1 MAGRW
6 CTAKA
11 MARWS
16 RRASASL
23 AALLAAA
30 ACGRRSD
37 EGAVVLRVTSW
48 QTPEENAVDLPVFR
62 AFERAHPG
70 VRVVNDQVPN
80 QAEYREK
87 VLTSIGANAAPDLFL
102 LDGIDAAAFAERD
115 VALDLSAELP
125 RTGMREDEF
134 EPGVLGIYRP
144 GGPAGPLI
152 ALPRGF
158 TPMVYYYNKVLFDRA
173 GLAYP
178 RDGWTRDEFLT
189 AARALTRDSDGDGQV
204 DQWGTALERRFFGW
218 QAMIWS
224 GGGDVLS
231 PDGARATGALDGA
244 ESQASI
250 RFLAS
255 LPQLGVAPRPNAFRA
270 VSGIESR
277 LFYSGKLGLMAS
289 GHWLL
294 PNIARGVDREHVRI
308 GVVSYP
314 RAPGHPPSTVLF
326 AAGWAVPRNAPH
338 RALAVELA
346 AALVRPEAQRAR
358 LAQQLELPTLRSL
371 TDSIARADTTGIER
385 AFIAQVAYGRPPW
398 GARVARYR
406 EVEAQLFDLLD
417 RVLIGGDSVP
427 VASREAARMIDAVLA
442 RRTPVATG
450 TGERRWWIALG
461 AAVMLA
467 WAAWLR
473 RRAAM
478 QTPNRRRESRVAWL
492 MLAPSALHLLVFS
505 LGPLLFLGW
514 LSVHEWDVAAS
525 AQPFVG
531 LANYRELAADA
542 DFRNAVVKTA
552 LYSLYVPVTMALAL
566 VAALVLNQRLRGIAV
581 LRAIVF
587 LPYVASYVAIA
598 VVWQWILN
606 GDYGLLN
613 AMLGFIGLPGADWLG
628 NPRLALVSVMLVSAW
643 MQAGYQMVIY
653 LAGLQGIPAYL
664 YEAARLD
671 GAGAWQ
677 RFRYVTL
684 PMLRPVS
691 LYLFVTGIIWS
702 FHAFTLVYVMTEGGP
717 VHATDVVVYRIY
729 QSAWEFRRFGYA
741 ATMSVVLCAFLL
753 VLTFAQ
759 WRLAT
764 RRADYA

>member
-1 MAGRW
+1 
-6 CTAKA
+6 

-16 RRASASL
+16 RSVTLVAL
-23 AALLAAA
+23 GAATTTS
-30 ACGRRSD
+30 CGRHPD

-48 QTPEENAVDLPVFR
+48 QTPQENAVDAPVFR

-87 VLTSIGANAAPDLFL
+87 VLTSIGADAAPDLFL
-102 LDGIDAAAFAERD
+102 LDGIDAAAFGARG
-115 VALDLSAELP
+115 VVLDLTAELP
-125 RTGMREDEF
+125 STGMREEEF
-134 EPGVLGIYRP
+134 EPGVLAIYRP
-144 GGPAGPLI
+144 AGKGGPLL

-173 GLAYP
+173 GLPYP
-178 RDGWTRDEFLT
+178 RDGWTRDEFL
-189 AARALTRDSDGDGQV
+189 AASRALTLDRDGDGTV

-224 GGGDVLS
+224 GGGDVLTA
-231 PDGARATGALDGA
+231 DGLRASGALDGKEA
-244 ESQASI
+244 VDAI
-250 RFLAS
+250 AFLAS
-255 LPQLGVAPRPNAFRA
+255 LPRLGVAPKPNAFRA

-277 LFYSGKLGLMAS
+277 LFYSGKLALTPS

-314 RAPGHPPSTVLF
+314 RTPGHAQSTVLF

-346 AALVRPEAQRAR
+346 AALVRPDAQRAR
-358 LAQQLELPTLRSL
+358 LAQQLELPTLRSM
-371 TDSIARADTTGIER
+371 TDSMSRADTTGIER
-385 AFIAQVAYGRPPW
+385 AFIAQVPYGRPPW
-398 GARVARYR
+398 GASIARYR

-427 VASREAARMIDAVLA
+427 VAAREAARAIDVVLD
-442 RRTPVATG
+442 RRTPTASG
-450 TGERRWWIALG
+450 TGDGRWWLALAGG
-461 AAVMLA
+461 ALLAVALLL
-467 WAAWLR
+467 WR
-473 RRAAM
+473 RGAG
-478 QTPNRRRESRVAWL
+478 QTANGRRESRAAWL

-505 LGPLLFLGW
+505 LGPLVFLAW
-514 LSVHEWDVAAS
+514 LSVHEWDVVAS
-525 AQPFVG
+525 ARPFVG
-531 LANYRELAADA
+531 LANYRELAADTF
-542 DFRNAVVKTA
+542 FRNALVNTA
-552 LYSLYVPVTMALAL
+552 LYSLYVPATMALAL
-566 VAALVLNQRLRGIAV
+566 VAALVLNQRLRGIGV

-613 AMLGFIGLPGADWLG
+613 AMLAGIGVHGADWLG
-628 NPRLALVSVMLVSAW
+628 NPRLALLSVMLVSAW

-653 LAGLQGIPAYL
+653 LAGLQGIPAHL
-664 YEAARLD
+664 HEAARLD
-671 GAGAWQ
+671 GANGWQ

-691 LYLFVTGIIWS
+691 LYLFVTGVIWS

-717 VHATDVVVYRIY
+717 VHATDVVVYRVY
-729 QSAWEFRRFGYA
+729 QTAWEFRRFGYA
-741 ATMSVVLCAFLL
+741 AAMSVVLCVFLL
-753 VLTFAQ
+753 VLTLAQ
-759 WRLAT
+759 WRLMA
-764 RRADYA
+764 RRTDYA